1 MPRASPF
8 IKVYIQTYSIRNS
21 LTGKVIDGR
30 IVSSSVTSRVKSAV
44 EKLKEDEIIHP
55 CLATVLVGND
65 PASSTYV
72 NSKQRAASDVG
83 IITRDHKLE
92 STISQKELM
101 DLVILLNSDPDIHG
115 ILIQLPLPDHINEF
129 TVMNTISPLKD
140 VDGLTPT
147 NAGMLLSGK
156 AVLKPCTPLG
166 IMELFDYYN
175 IKVESIDA
183 VIVNRSNLVGKPL
196 AILLLE
202 RNATVMMCHSKSTN
216 LVDKLKSAE
225 LVVTAVG
232 NRERFTLKNNMVKD
246 GAIVI
251 DVGTSRH
258 SGRVAGD
265 VEDFQ
270 SMKEKVSWITP
281 VPGGVGPMTIAML
294 LNNTVVAA
302 SLSKSPI
309 K

>member
-1 MPRASPF
+1 M
-8 IKVYIQTYSIRNS
+8 
-21 LTGKVIDGR
+21 
-30 IVSSSVTSRVKSAV
+30 SSSVTSRVKSSV
-44 EKLKEDEIIHP
+44 KKLKEDDIIHP

-83 IITRDHKLE
+83 ISTCDHKLE
-92 STISQKELM
+92 STINQKELI
-101 DLVILLNSDPDIHG
+101 DLVISLNSDPAIHG
-115 ILIQLPLPDHINEF
+115 ILIQLPLPNHIDEF
-129 TVMNTISPLKD
+129 TVINTISPLKD
-140 VDGLTPT
+140 VDGLTPI

-166 IMELFDYYN
+166 IMELLDYYN
-175 IKVESIDA
+175 IKVESIDS

-258 SGRVAGD
+258 RGRVAGD

-294 LNNTVVAA
+294 LNNTVFAA
-302 SLSKSPI
+302 SLSKAPI

>member
-1 MPRASPF
+1 
-8 IKVYIQTYSIRNS
+8 
-21 LTGKVIDGR
+21 
-30 IVSSSVTSRVKSAV
+30 VSSSVKSRVKSAV
-44 EKLKEDEIIHP
+44 EKLKEDEIIYP

-65 PASSTYV
+65 AASSTYV
-72 NSKQRAASDVG
+72 NSKQRAAADLG
-83 IITRDHKLE
+83 ISTRDHKLE
-92 STISQKELM
+92 SMISQKELI
-101 DLVILLNSDPDIHG
+101 DLVILLNNDPDVHG
-115 ILIQLPLPDHINEF
+115 ILIQLPLPDHISEF
-129 TVMNTISPLKD
+129 TVINTISPLKD

-166 IMELFDYYN
+166 IMELLDYYN
-175 IKVESIDA
+175 IKVESTDA
-183 VIVNRSNLVGKPL
+183 IIVNRSNLVGKPL

-216 LVDKLKSAE
+216 LVDKLKSAD

-232 NRERFTLKNNMVKD
+232 NRQRFTLKNNMVKD

-258 SGRVAGD
+258 SGKVAGD

-294 LNNTVVAA
+294 LNNTVFAA
-302 SLSKSPI
+302 SLSKSRI

>member
-1 MPRASPF
+1 
-8 IKVYIQTYSIRNS
+8 
-21 LTGKVIDGR
+21 
-30 IVSSSVTSRVKSAV
+30 VSSSVKSRVKSAV

-65 PASSTYV
+65 AASSTYI
-72 NSKQRAASDVG
+72 NSKQAAAADVG
-83 IITRDHKLE
+83 INTRDHKLE
-92 STISQKELM
+92 STISQKELI
-101 DLVILLNSDPDIHG
+101 DLVILLNNDPGVHG

-129 TVMNTISPLKD
+129 IVINTISPLKD

-156 AVLKPCTPLG
+156 AILKPCTPLG
-166 IMELFDYYN
+166 IMELLDYYN
-175 IKVESIDA
+175 IKVESTDA
-183 VIVNRSNLVGKPL
+183 VIINRSNLVGKPL

-202 RNATVMMCHSKSTN
+202 RNATVMICHSKSTN
-216 LVDKLKSAE
+216 LADKLKSAE

-246 GAIVI
+246 GATVI

-258 SGRVAGD
+258 GGKVVGD
-265 VEDFQ
+265 VEDFE

-294 LNNTVVAA
+294 LNNTVFAA
-302 SLSKSPI
+302 SLSKASI

>member
-1 MPRASPF
+1 M
-8 IKVYIQTYSIRNS
+8 
-21 LTGKVIDGR
+21 TGKVIDGR
-30 IVSSSVTSRVKSAV
+30 IVSSSVKSRVKSAV
-44 EKLKEDEIIHP
+44 EKLKEDEIIRP
-55 CLATVLVGND
+55 CLATVLIGND

-72 NSKQRAASDVG
+72 NSKQRAASDLG
-83 IITRDHKLE
+83 ISTRDHKLE
-92 STISQKELM
+92 STISQKDLI
-101 DLVILLNSDPDIHG
+101 DLVMLLNSDPDVHG

-129 TVMNTISPLKD
+129 TVINTINPLKD

-166 IMELFDYYN
+166 IMELLDYYS

-294 LNNTVVAA
+294 LNNTVFAA
-302 SLSKSPI
+302 SLSKAHI